1 MRTSKLCLTFQ
12 LFKQNASEV
21 TLGVLSSH
29 LKTVIWKSYVCMLYM
44 QKTMGSL
51 LPLHKIFTNSCVG
64 GQREALR
71 PWQRS

>member
-44 QKTMGSL
+44 QKTMGILVPSTQNIHKQL
-51 LPLHKIFTNSCVG
+51 KENCPLK
-64 GQREALR
+64 LKL
-71 PWQRS
+71 